1 MSTRE
6 FLAPDRK
13 LVEEVADWL
22 LGERGY
28 AGRVRYEAGNVP
40 SLAHVLLIVPTA
52 QSGRNLR
59 LVLAKKAVAKG
70 WGGILPPKVQMPDLL
85 LQPKGKRVATEAEE
99 LAVLADILDHT
110 DVTGFAA
117 LFPRPPEKKSLD
129 WSLDAAWTILGIYPV
144 LGEKGL
150 LMREVV
156 AEEDAERWKDLARL
170 EEQFLGF
177 FAAKDIVP
185 RCQARRLAA
194 QAGCVEPNIAEIVLP
209 AALDIQ
215 GVFADYLTHSGC
227 PVTLLIQADPKYDAQ
242 FDEWGHPLAGFAA
255 KLSPRAVK
263 SAPTPVAEADAI
275 ASYFAAIP
283 KTEALPALV
292 VCDAALHPALEGAFQ
307 NKFGEDE
314 LVLRNPSRESLAH
327 SALGR
332 LLIELMQLAERG
344 DYETFSAF
352 IRSGDVAR
360 WAAAALGRSTAE
372 IAAAVGSLDK
382 VQNSHLPR
390 SIDEVIKGIAE
401 VIKDAEAEDEET
413 RAHTKKEHED
423 YGCLLQ
429 LTQKIKKELPT
440 RINFLEKIFSSL
452 VLDEKNPSDRELVAA
467 AEAVRD
473 LRKMCAS
480 ELIPEHLRT
489 PLFLRLIKNASYM
502 QEPTAANVLVANG
515 WLEAAWCPEE
525 EIVFAGF
532 NEGCVP
538 GDVVGHAFIPDSLRQ
553 SLGLTTNAS
562 RTLRD
567 KCIFA
572 QVLRCRPEGAV
583 TCYLHQLGADTS
595 VTKPSRL
602 IFPCVTDAQ
611 LPALAQRL
619 YAVSQG
625 STNRPAKSLPKAWRL
640 ALPFPP
646 KGMNYREKISALSID
661 SYLRC
666 PFKFYLKELF
676 GEPVDDQYRELD
688 VRDFGKLCHTALE
701 SFAKSSLKDS
711 MDAEEIAAFLR
722 GEVKRILGPFGDP
735 LPTIIELQGEAAIAR
750 LEAFAQRQVKWRAEG
765 WRIMY
770 AEQKLSCTLK
780 ECPTRINGRFDRID
794 KNEKTGQLAIIDYK
808 TWPRITEER
817 RKSSLQLP
825 IYRAM
830 LEPSG
835 LFPREVAH
843 DSIALYCI
851 LGERKEDTYFDEEF
865 AYHAGGQG
873 EAEAEIVD
881 ILRRIAFGIFYPPNG
896 NDWSTDN
903 DKAYGSLIWQT
914 PEEGL
919 DPAWLA
925 DQKQRMEAY
934 EVWKESHPLQ

>member
-1 MSTRE
+1 MPTRE

-28 AGRVRYEAGNVP
+28 TGRMRYEAGNVP
-40 SLAHVLLIVPTA
+40 SLAHILLIVPTA

-59 LVLAKKAVAKG
+59 LVLAKKAAAKG
-70 WGGILPPKVQMPDLL
+70 WGGILPPKIQMPDHL

-110 DVTGFAA
+110 DVTEFAA
-117 LFPRPPEKKSLD
+117 LFPRAPEKKSLD
-129 WSLDAAWTILGIYPV
+129 WALDAARTILGIYPV

-156 AEEDAERWKDLARL
+156 AEEDAERWKDLTRL
-170 EEQFLGF
+170 EEQFLGVF
-177 FAAKDIVP
+177 VAKDIVP

-194 QAGCVEPNIAEIVLP
+194 QAGCVEPNIDEIVLP
-209 AALDIQ
+209 AALDLQ
-215 GVFADYLTHSGC
+215 GVFTDYLTHSSC
-227 PVTLLIQADPKYDAQ
+227 KVTLLIQADPKYDVQ

-255 KLSPRAVK
+255 KLSPSAVK

-275 ASYFAAIP
+275 ATYFAAIP

-292 VCDAALHPALEGAFQ
+292 VCDAALHSALEGAFQ
-307 NKFGEDE
+307 NKFAEDE

-332 LLIELMQLAERG
+332 LLIELLQLAARG

-360 WAAAALGRSTAE
+360 WAAATHGLSTAQ

-390 SIDEVIKGIAE
+390 SIDEVIKG
-401 VIKDAEAEDEET
+401 AEDEATLARTDEEK
-413 RAHTKKEHED
+413 AN
-423 YGCLLQ
+423 YGRLQQ
-429 LTQKIKKELPT
+429 LTKRIKAELPKP
-440 RINFLEKIFSSL
+440 INFLSKIFSSL

-480 ELIPEHLRT
+480 ELIPEHLQK
-489 PLFLRLIKNASYM
+489 PLFLRLLKNASYM
-502 QEPTAANVLVANG
+502 QEPTATNVLVANG

-553 SLGLTTNAS
+553 SLGLTTNAT

-572 QVLRCRPEGAV
+572 QVLRCRLEGAV

-602 IFPCVTDAQ
+602 IFPCVTDSQ
-611 LPALAQRL
+611 LPALARRL
-619 YAVSQG
+619 YAVSQS
-625 STNRPAKSLPKAWRL
+625 STNRPAKSLPDAWRL

-646 KGMNYREKISALSID
+646 NGMVYRKTISATLID
-661 SYLRC
+661 GYKRC
-666 PFKFYLKELF
+666 PFEFFLKEVF
-676 GEPVDDQYRELD
+676 DEPVDDQYRELD
-688 VRDFGKLCHTALE
+688 ARDFGTLCHSVLE
-701 SFAKSSLKDS
+701 SFAKSPLKDS
-711 MDAEEIAAFLR
+711 TDAKEIAAFLR
-722 GEVKRILGPFGDP
+722 GEVERILASFGSP
-735 LPTIIELQGEAAIAR
+735 LPAIIELQGEAAIAR
-750 LEAFAQRQVKWRAEG
+750 LEAFAQKQAAWRARG
-765 WRIMY
+765 WRIVS
-770 AEQKLSCTLK
+770 AEQNLSCTFK
-780 ECPTRINGRFDRID
+780 DCPTRVRGRIDRID
-794 KNEKTGQLAIIDYK
+794 QNERTGQLAIIDYK
-808 TWPRITEER
+808 TWR
-817 RKSSLQLP
+817 RGTKEKRDSSQLP

-830 LEPSG
+830 VEASG
-835 LFPREVAH
+835 LFPPEVAR
-843 DSIALYCI
+843 DSRALYCI
-851 LGERKEDTYFDEEF
+851 LAERKEDTYFDEEF
-865 AYHAGGQG
+865 ACHAGEQAD
-873 EAEAEIVD
+873 AETNLVD
-881 ILRRIAFGIFYPPNG
+881 ILTRIAYGVFYPPNPKNRNAWSLVYG
-896 NDWSTDN
+896 N
-903 DKAYGSLIWQT
+903 LIWQT

-934 EVWKESHPLQ
+934 EVWAESHR

>member
-28 AGRVRYEAGNVP
+28 EGRIRYEAGNVP
-40 SLAHVLLIVPTA
+40 SLAHILLIVPTA

-59 LVLAKKAVAKG
+59 LVLAKKAAAKG
-70 WGGILPPKVQMPDLL
+70 WGGILPPKVQMADLL

-110 DVTGFAA
+110 DVTEFAA

-129 WSLDAAWTILGIYPV
+129 WALDAARTILGIYPV

-150 LMREVV
+150 LMREVEA
-156 AEEDAERWKDLARL
+156 AEDVERWKDLARL
-170 EEQFLGF
+170 EEQFLGV
-177 FAAKDIVP
+177 FAARDIVP

-194 QAGCVEPNIAEIVLP
+194 QAGCVEPNIDEIVLP

-215 GVFADYLTHSGC
+215 GVFADCLTHSSC
-227 PVTLLIQADPKYDAQ
+227 KVTLLIQADPKYDAQ

-255 KLSPRAVK
+255 PLSPSAVK
-263 SAPTPVAEADAI
+263 SAPTPVAEADDI
-275 ASYFAAIP
+275 ATYFAAIP

-307 NKFGEDE
+307 NKFAEDE

-332 LLIELMQLAERG
+332 LLIELLQLADRG

-360 WAAAALGRSTAE
+360 WAAATLGLSTAQ
-372 IAAAVGSLDK
+372 IAAAVGCLDK

-390 SIDEVIKGIAE
+390 SIEEVVEGLKND
-401 VIKDAEAEDEET
+401 KPSDTDSEEY
-413 RAHTKKEHED
+413 KN
-423 YGCLLQ
+423 YSNLLQ
-429 LTQKIKKELPT
+429 LTERIEKEIKKGLLKPDG
-440 RINFLEKIFSSL
+440 FLSKIFSSL
-452 VLDEKNPSDRELVAA
+452 ILDEKNPSDRELVAA

-473 LRKMCAS
+473 LRKMCES
-480 ELIPEHLRT
+480 ELIPPHLRR
-489 PLFLRLIKNASYM
+489 PLFLRLLKNASYM

-572 QVLRCRPEGAV
+572 QVLRCRPAGAV

-595 VTKPSRL
+595 VIKPSRL

-611 LPALAQRL
+611 LPKLARRL
-619 YAVSQG
+619 YAVSQS
-625 STNRPAKSLPKAWRL
+625 STNRPAKSLPEAWRL

-646 KGMNYREKISALSID
+646 KGMVYRERISPSAID
-661 SYLRC
+661 GYLRC
-666 PFKFYLKELF
+666 PFEFYLKEVF

-688 VRDFGKLCHTALE
+688 ARDFGTLCHNALE
-701 SFAKSSLKDS
+701 AFAKSSVKDS
-711 MDAEEIAAFLR
+711 TDAKEIAAFLR
-722 GEVKRILGPFGDP
+722 GAVDCILASFGSS
-735 LPTIIELQGEAAIAR
+735 LPAIIELQGEAAKAR
-750 LEAFAQRQVKWRAEG
+750 LEAFAREQAAWRAEG
-765 WRIMY
+765 WRIVY
-770 AEQKLSCTLK
+770 AEQNLVAAFK
-780 ECPTRINGRFDRID
+780 ECPTRIRGRVDRID
-794 KNEKTGQLAIIDYK
+794 QNEKTGQIAIIDYK
-808 TWPRITEER
+808 T
-817 RKSSLQLP
+817 RKRDMGEAKSLQLP

-830 LEPSG
+830 LETSQ
-835 LFPREVAH
+835 LFPSEVAH
-843 DSIALYCI
+843 ESIALYCI
-851 LGERKEDTYFDEEF
+851 LAERAEDTRFDRENICHKGSRLKDES
-865 AYHAGGQG
+865 
-873 EAEAEIVD
+873 ELVD
-881 ILRRIAFGIFYPPNG
+881 VLRRIAFGIFYPPNKGDVWDTLYG
-896 NDWSTDN
+896 N
-903 DKAYGSLIWQT
+903 LIWQT